1 MITEARSPIW
11 PISRFLAKYPAGRP
25 LGRQEIRTSGNLD
38 RERPLACALPGKIS
52 GRPEILPGAPFS
64 SYRGLADG
72 PRRECR
78 GAAAGDG
85 QCVHGTVA
93 RAPRGARRGARC
105 CCARAVRSRRGARCA
120 ARRCQRASRT
130 VTAAAALRRDLLA
143 RARVVVCVCA
153 VLLRTRRG
161 GARRGAHCVTRR
173 RQRASRAAAA
183 AVRCCAATSWRG
195 RGAVFCIFI
204 MSRVQLIIGS
214 CDTPL
219 CTYRAVLNAAQK

>member
-11 PISRFLAKYPAGRP
+11 PISRFPAKYPAGRP
-25 LGRQEIRTSGNLD
+25 LGRQEIRTTGNLD

-93 RAPRGARRGARC
+93 RAPRDARRGARC
-105 CCARAVRSRRGARCA
+105 CCARAVRSRRGARC
-120 ARRCQRASRT
+120 CC
-130 VTAAAALRRDLLA
+130 A
-143 RARVVVCVCA
+143 RAVQS
-153 VLLRTRRG
+153 
-161 GARRGAHCVTRR
+161 RRGARCAAVLRAGASARR
-173 RQRASRAAAA
+173 ALSLPRQRCG
-183 AVRCCAATSWRG
+183 VTSWRG
-195 RGAVFCIFI
+195 HAQWSV
-204 MSRVQLIIGS
+204 SV
-214 CDTPL
+214 L
-219 CTYRAVLNAAQK
+219 CCCARAVAEHGVALTASRAGVSARRALPLPQCGVVPRPPGEAAVQCSVSSSCLGHN